1 MLVRLLYAS
10 RSADAMTPES
20 IEAIL
25 ATSRKT
31 NPALGVTGLLCHSD
45 AIFIQ
50 VLEGGR
56 DTVNALYRRI
66 CTDPRHR
73 DVILLKY
80 EEITERRFAGWTMGQ
95 VNLERVNPSILL
107 KYSERAVLDPYALSG
122 DASMALLGELL
133 ATASI
138 ISRCSN

>member
-10 RSADAMTPES
+10 RAAKALTPEV
-20 IEAIL
+20 IESIL
-25 ATSRKT
+25 ASSRKT

-45 AIFIQ
+45 EIFMQ

-56 DTVNALYRRI
+56 DTVNQLYSRI
-66 CTDPRHR
+66 CSDPRHR
-73 DVILLKY
+73 DVIVLHY
-80 EEITERRFAGWTMGQ
+80 EEITERRFSSWTMGQ

-107 KYSERAVLDPYALSG
+107 KYSERPVLDPYAVSG
-122 DASMALLGELL
+122 QVSMALLDELL

-138 ISRCSN
+138 ISRSN